1 MDDNRLSQRLS
12 RVMLT
17 FMLGWFSRFQ
27 SLAALRKLAAFTLL
41 LAMLL
46 PSPAL
51 LAGALLAADLPACC
65 NTSYCPM
72 HHREARDLERDKSLC
87 GTMGIAGHMDCS
99 MRACDA
105 APTPAVSAV
114 IFVLVTPV
122 ALRAPSTAEAVLPTS
137 LQSGP
142 SAPAFPWTPPPRSV
156 LS

>member
-1 MDDNRLSQRLS
+1 
-12 RVMLT
+12 
-17 FMLGWFSRFQ
+17 MLGWFIRFR
-27 SLAALRKLAAFTLL
+27 SLAALRKLAASTLL

-65 NTSYCPM
+65 NTSYCPL
-72 HHREARDLERDKSLC
+72 HHRQASDLQRDKSLC
-87 GTMGIAGHMDCS
+87 GSMGIAGHMDCS

-122 ALRAPSTAEAVLPTS
+122 ALRAPSAAEAVATPS
-137 LQSGP
+137 VQSTP
-142 SAPAFPWTPPPRSV
+142 SVHEFPSTPPPRPV